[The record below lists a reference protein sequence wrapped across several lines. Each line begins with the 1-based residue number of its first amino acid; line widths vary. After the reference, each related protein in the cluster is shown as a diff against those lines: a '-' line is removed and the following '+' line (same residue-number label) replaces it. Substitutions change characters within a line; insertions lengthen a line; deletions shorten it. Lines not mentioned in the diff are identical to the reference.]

1 MPTLTKTPWFGGI
14 SLLLA
19 AALPLG
25 AQAQDAEA
33 RGLEIAT
40 EADARDTGWG
50 DSVVDLTMILRNKNG
65 DESIREMRSR
75 ALEVADDG
83 DKSMIIFDQPR
94 DVRGTALLTYS
105 HKTGDDDQWLYLLLL
120 VTVTMVVTSLLIE
133 WSIALPS

>member
-83 DKSMIIFDQPR
+83 DKSICLLYTSPSPR
-94 DVRGTALLTYS
+94 D
-105 HKTGDDDQWLYLLLL
+105 
-120 VTVTMVVTSLLIE
+120 
-133 WSIALPS
+133 